1 MLIVVD
7 GMTAAGKT
15 TMVGYCVYIRNGTIF
30 WNQRRIRILL

>member
-15 TMVGYCVYIRNGTIF
+15 TMVD
-30 WNQRRIRILL
+30 LLAERLGFEVM